1 MLHVSVGG
9 LLFRWGASFLSGG
22 CAPWGA
28 SVLMGRGGGRGSKK
42 VVGWGAPPTVGNPD
56 KYWQF
61 VIFEHFG
68 ACPEVRD
75 NIQSK

>member
-1 MLHVSVGG
+1 MRGIG
-9 LLFRWGASFLSGG
+9 FD
-22 CAPWGA
+22 
-28 SVLMGRGGGRGSKK
+28 GGGGVRGSKK
-42 VVGWGAPPTVGNPD
+42 VVGWGAPPPTPTIGNPD
-56 KYWQF
+56 RYWQF